1 MEAWAKAGPLSLP
14 SVAGAKLLRDLTS
27 DFQDVSVLR
36 FTSHIP
42 FFGLLYCDMERRL
55 AAILAA
61 DVVGYSRLMGA
72 NESGTLAALD
82 SLRTDF
88 INPKISQHQGRIV
101 KLTGDGMLVEFPS
114 VVNAVACAT
123 ELQRSLRHRNADA
136 SQDHRI
142 EFRIGVNVGD
152 VIAQGEDIFGDG
164 VNVAAR
170 LESVAPVGGI
180 AVSQSVRDHIGKR
193 LDLVF
198 EDLGERQLKNIERP
212 IRVYSIS
219 LDQPSPNE
227 AANAVPA
234 PHGPRPSI
242 AVLPFVNM
250 SGDPEQ
256 EYFSDGITEDIITDL
271 SKVSGLFVVARNTA
285 FTYKGKHVDVQEAAK
300 RLGVNFIL
308 EGSVRKAGARVR
320 VTGQLIN
327 GKDSGHIW
335 ADRYDRDLTD
345 IFAIQD
351 EITHAIVEQLKVK
364 LLPQEKKSIAQA
376 PTDNIE
382 AYTFYLR
389 GRQFMQRHSKSN
401 YQLARRMFANAVE
414 LDPLYARAYAG
425 IADCDSFLFLH
436 YHLEAGIDTILA
448 TAGKA
453 LTLDDQ
459 LAEAHAS
466 RGLALSLGQRYE
478 EATAEFE
485 RAIALDPNSFEA
497 HYFYGRACVTQGR
510 LDRAATLFERAA
522 ENKPDDYQSLCL
534 LIAVYRS
541 LGRLGDSETA
551 ARRGIERAK
560 NELTLHPENAR
571 AAYLGA
577 NALVTLGDKDR
588 AREWASRALAI
599 DPDDVL
605 TQYNVVCVYSL
616 LGDIERAFDLL
627 DRLLPNAGHEL
638 KHGWIKHDSDLD
650 PLRNHPRYQKILEL
664 VGK

>member
-1 MEAWAKAGPLSLP
+1 
-14 SVAGAKLLRDLTS
+14 
-27 DFQDVSVLR
+27 
-36 FTSHIP
+36 
-42 FFGLLYCDMERRL
+42 MERRL

-425 IADCDSFLFLH
+425 IADCDSFSVPPLSFGGGDRHYSGHRWEGADSGRPTRRSACFARARVVTWATIRGSNGRIRKGNRAGPKFLRGPLFLWPRLRH
-436 YHLEAGIDTILA
+436 TGEAGPGGHA
-448 TAGKA
+448 FRAG
-453 LTLDDQ
+453 
-459 LAEAHAS
+459 
-466 RGLALSLGQRYE
+466 
-478 EATAEFE
+478 
-485 RAIALDPNSFEA
+485 
-497 HYFYGRACVTQGR
+497 GRKQ
-510 LDRAATLFERAA
+510 
-522 ENKPDDYQSLCL
+522 
-534 LIAVYRS
+534 
-541 LGRLGDSETA
+541 
-551 ARRGIERAK
+551 ARRLSIIVPADCR
-560 NELTLHPENAR
+560 LP
-571 AAYLGA
+571 
-577 NALVTLGDKDR
+577 VTRPFGR
-588 AREWASRALAI
+588 
-599 DPDDVL
+599 
-605 TQYNVVCVYSL
+605 
-616 LGDIERAFDLL
+616 
-627 DRLLPNAGHEL
+627 
-638 KHGWIKHDSDLD
+638 
-650 PLRNHPRYQKILEL
+650 
-664 VGK
+664 